1 MEATEKITAVVN
13 IPGAEE
19 EKKLSTQVSDIEFKA
34 ESIVI
39 TDEDTYAQAASF
51 IKDVKKMLKNV
62 KEFFKPMKEQAH
74 KAHAEI
80 CKRENEMSEPL
91 VNAEKILKQSMG
103 NFAAIQERK
112 RREEAE
118 RARIEAERLAKA
130 KLEEAIAADEAGDD
144 EAREIAMLDAAYAE
158 QVASNPVNIFPDVQ
172 KPKGVSQKKDWEI
185 VSIDEDKV
193 PTDIAGIT
201 IRPVD
206 KAAVMRLIRSSKGKV
221 KIDGV
226 TYKEVVSISVRA

>member
-1 MEATEKITAVVN
+1 MEATERVTAVLN
-13 IPGAEE
+13 IPVADEE
-19 EKKLSTQVSDIEFKA
+19 RKLSTQVSDIEFRA

-39 TDEDTYAQAASF
+39 KDAETYEQAADF
-51 IKDVKKMLKNV
+51 IKEVKRKIKSV
-62 KEFFKPMKEQAH
+62 KDFFKPMKDQAH

-80 CKRENEMSEPL
+80 CRRENEMTEPL
-91 VNAEKILKQSMG
+91 SNAEKILKQSMG

-112 RREEAE
+112 RREEEE
-118 RARIEAERLAKA
+118 RARLEAERIAKE

-144 EAREIAMLDAAYAE
+144 EGREIAMLDAAYAE
-158 QVASNPVNIFPDVQ
+158 QIASNPSPIVQDVAS
-172 KPKGVSQKKDWEI
+172 PKGVSKKKDWEI

-193 PTDIAGIT
+193 PVDVAGIV

-206 KAAVMRLIRSSKGKV
+206 DKAIMRLIRNSKGKV

-226 TYKEVVSISVRA
+226 TYKEIVSISVRT

>member
-1 MEATEKITAVVN
+1 MEATEKVTAVMN
-13 IPGAEE
+13 IPAAEE
-19 EKKLSTQVSDIEFKA
+19 ERKLSTQVSDIEFRA

-39 TDEDTYAQAASF
+39 TDDETYAQAADF
-51 IKDVKKMLKNV
+51 VKEVKKMLKSV
-62 KEFFKPMKEQAH
+62 KDFFKPMKDQAH

-80 CKRENEMSEPL
+80 CKRENEMTEPL
-91 VNAEKILKQSMG
+91 ANAEKILKASMG

-118 RARIEAERLAKA
+118 RARLETERLAKA
-130 KLEEAIAADEAGDD
+130 KLDEAIAADEAGDD
-144 EAREIAMLDAAYAE
+144 EAREMAMLDAAYAE
-158 QVASNPVNIFPDVQ
+158 QMASNPTSLMPEPV
-172 KPKGVSQKKDWEI
+172 KAKGVSQKKDWQI

-193 PTDIAGIT
+193 PTDVAGIT

-206 KAAVMRLIRSSKGKV
+206 TAAIMRLIRSSKGKV

-226 TYKEVVSISVRA
+226 TYKEVVSISVRT

>member
-1 MEATEKITAVVN
+1 MEATERVTAVMN
-13 IPGAEE
+13 ISTAEE
-19 EKKLSTQVSDIEFKA
+19 EKQLSAQVSDIEFKA
-34 ESIVI
+34 EGIVI
-39 TDEDTYAQAASF
+39 TDEETYNQAADF
-51 IKDVKKMLKNV
+51 IKEIKRKIKSV
-62 KEFFKPMKEQAH
+62 KEFFKPMKDQAH

-80 CKRENEMSEPL
+80 CKRENEMTEPL
-91 VNAEKILKQSMG
+91 TNAEKILKASMG

-118 RARIEAERLAKA
+118 RARLEAERLAKA

-144 EAREIAMLDAAYAE
+144 EGREMAMLDAAYAE
-158 QVASNPVNIFPDVQ
+158 QMAANPASLMPEPI
-172 KPKGVSQKKDWEI
+172 KAKGVSQKKDWEI

-193 PTDIAGIT
+193 PTDVAGIT

-206 KAAVMRLIRSSKGKV
+206 TAAIMRLIRSSKGKV

-226 TYKEVVSISVRA
+226 TYKETISISVRT